1 MRIKDERNQLE
12 SLLGTASNN
21 IGNDNPAPNEKVIE
35 ELKTE
40 PTIGID
46 FDKLRIQC
54 TNDARIMVNNS
65 LKFILPKN
73 MIEGNK
79 YLEDKIEID
88 IISLSG
94 MIYQLR
100 SNEAMQK
107 VIMNEVDRGL
117 VNNKMFDSFT
127 QLSKTIGELNK
138 QLLGTVEAIKST
150 YKEIK
155 NDIREKQTDALGAH
169 HDRDG
174 MITQGD
180 GGVVTLG
187 TKELINHAKRNPR
200 KDIQDAEEID
210 SSIG

>member
-150 YKEIK
+150 YKDAK
-155 NDIREKQTDALGAH
+155 NDILEKRTETLSITKSN
-169 HDRDG
+169 
-174 MITQGD
+174 MISEGRT
-180 GGVVTLG
+180 TLG
-187 TKELINHAKRNPR
+187 TKELIKSIRR
-200 KDIQDAEEID
+200 KTNIEDVDIID
-210 SSIG
+210 SSLNE